1 VNENGATP
9 VVDPAKRAWSFDQF
23 LQGGLYMV
31 LGALPPVIN
40 QLASDAKMTARSITC
55 LVLISIVG
63 AATSLKAFLSS
74 SKPKPPEQPPTPV
87 PQTTSQWST

>member
-1 VNENGATP
+1 MNGTAEITP
-9 VVDPAKRAWSFDQF
+9 EVRAWSRDQI

-74 SKPKPPEQPPTPV
+74 SKPKPPAEPPPPAQP
-87 PQTTSQWST
+87 QWA